1 MKITAAVDSKLGA
14 TELKQG
20 KTYDVKPDEARFL
33 LRNGLARLSDSEV
46 EKGTKETA
54 VVVPKTEDATKAS
67 GKAGK

>member
-1 MKITAAVDSKLGA
+1 MKITAAVDTLLGS
-14 TELKQG
+14 TKFTGG

-54 VVVPKTEDATKAS
+54 VVAPNTEDATKAS